1 MNRVLFAAASIAAMS
16 AFAVPAQASHIFVS
30 NVGIGGTALD
40 SLTGPTNPVLNVT
53 QGGSLAFTGDMR
65 GDSDTLNVVIGGIPG
80 LSQNSFS
87 VFFGGGNASF
97 SQAITFNTVGL
108 FSGSVNYDFPVSFP
122 DYIAPNGQLFRERTL
137 NFSVNV
143 LAGNV
148 PEPATWLMLILGFGA
163 VGAGMRRAKGVQ
175 TSVAYA

>member
-1 MNRVLFAAASIAAMS
+1 MKRVLFAAASIAAMS

-40 SLTGPTNPVLNVT
+40 SVNGPTNPILNVT

-65 GDSDTLNVVIGGIPG
+65 GNSDTLNVLITGVPG
-80 LSQNSFS
+80 LSQNTFS
-87 VFFGGGNASF
+87 VFFAGGNASF
-97 SQAITFNTVGL
+97 TQGITFNTVGVFNGL
-108 FSGSVNYDFPVSFP
+108 VNYDFPSSFP
-122 DYIAPNGQLFRERTL
+122 DYIAPNGQQFSERTL
-137 NFSVNV
+137 GFTVNV